1 MKTTLSLALLVC
13 ALAVGSALWWAAEP
27 PPAAQAALPDSPG
40 APPSRAI
47 VAPVAALRGDLPPAA
62 SDLNVATPPEAVAS
76 YSVAEAQAL
85 MQVMAEQGEP
95 RQPAA
100 GGLRARPAASPAQ
113 LASPADYAAFEEQQ
127 TRAQVQ
133 AWASGVQQIPYIREQ
148 IELAEQGG
156 TRSTQELDEARAAL
170 EQLQQLQR
178 QLQRDAPELLPAA
191 ANSAAPP
198 SRGGGE

>member
-1 MKTTLSLALLVC
+1 MKTPLSLALLACGLTISV
-13 ALAVGSALWWAAEP
+13 ALWWLAAAP
-27 PPAAQAALPDSPG
+27 PDAPIASLGAPSAPLPRSAALPAAPVRTAILPAAKLAKP
-40 APPSRAI
+40 APP
-47 VAPVAALRGDLPPAA
+47 LE
-62 SDLNVATPPEAVAS
+62 TPPS
-76 YSVAEAQAL
+76 YSLAEAQML

-100 GGLRARPAASPAQ
+100 GGLRARTAASPAQ
-113 LASPADYAAFEEQQ
+113 LASPTDYAAFEEQQ

-148 IELAEQGG
+148 IELAAQSG

-178 QLQRDAPELLPAA
+178 QLQRDAPELLPS
-191 ANSAAPP
+191 SAGPP
-198 SRGGGE
+198 PVPAQGAGE

>member
-1 MKTTLSLALLVC
+1 MKTLLSLALLACGLTISV
-13 ALAVGSALWWAAEP
+13 ALWWLAAAP
-27 PPAAQAALPDSPG
+27 PDAPIASLGAPSAPLPRSAALPASPVRTAILPAAKLAKP
-40 APPSRAI
+40 APP
-47 VAPVAALRGDLPPAA
+47 LE
-62 SDLNVATPPEAVAS
+62 TPPS
-76 YSVAEAQAL
+76 YSLAEAQML

-100 GGLRARPAASPAQ
+100 GGLRARTAASPAQ

-133 AWASGVQQIPYIREQ
+133 AWASGVQQIPYISEQ
-148 IELAEQGG
+148 IELAAQNG

-178 QLQRDAPELLPAA
+178 QLQRDAPELLPS
-191 ANSAAPP
+191 SAGPP
-198 SRGGGE
+198 PVPARGADQ

>member
-1 MKTTLSLALLVC
+1 MKTPLSLALLAC
-13 ALAVGSALWWAAEP
+13 ALTISVALWWLAAAP
-27 PPAAQAALPDSPG
+27 PDAPIASLGAPSAPLPRSAALPAAPVRTAILPAAKLAKP
-40 APPSRAI
+40 APP
-47 VAPVAALRGDLPPAA
+47 LE
-62 SDLNVATPPEAVAS
+62 TPPS
-76 YSVAEAQAL
+76 YSLAEAQML

-100 GGLRARPAASPAQ
+100 GGLRARTAASPAQ
-113 LASPADYAAFEEQQ
+113 LASPTDYAAFEEQQ

-148 IELAEQGG
+148 IELAAQSG

-178 QLQRDAPELLPAA
+178 QLQRDAPELLPS
-191 ANSAAPP
+191 SAGPP
-198 SRGGGE
+198 PVPAQGAGE